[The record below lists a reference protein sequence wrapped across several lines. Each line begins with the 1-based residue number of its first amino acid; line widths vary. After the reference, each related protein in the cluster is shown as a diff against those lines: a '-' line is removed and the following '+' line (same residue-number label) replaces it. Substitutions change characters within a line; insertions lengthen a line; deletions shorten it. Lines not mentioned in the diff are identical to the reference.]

1 MLYVLF
7 TIPTIFQCM
16 FFAFLEVYEEDI
28 YGKGNSNIMT
38 DITNMWALQP
48 KQFFWNNAWLYVFY
62 YL

>member
-38 DITNMWALQP
+38 DITNTLHVGFTA
-48 KQFFWNNAWLYVFY
+48 KTVF
-62 YL
+62 LK